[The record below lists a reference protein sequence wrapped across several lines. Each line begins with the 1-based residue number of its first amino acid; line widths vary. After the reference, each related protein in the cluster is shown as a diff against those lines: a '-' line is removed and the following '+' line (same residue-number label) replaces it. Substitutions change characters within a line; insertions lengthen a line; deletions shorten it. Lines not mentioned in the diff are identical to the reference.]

1 MSLLAQ
7 SKGDFDH
14 KKAEKRPQLRK
25 CFSKPKTKYN
35 QTFAKFN
42 KKITFEN
49 FSSKQ
54 IFENTNKD
62 YQKAHDK

>member
-25 CFSKPKTKYN
+25 CFSKPQTKYN
-35 QTFAKFN
+35 QTFVKFN
-42 KKITFEN
+42 KKIIFEN
-49 FSSKQ
+49 FSSKH
-54 IFENTNKD
+54 F
-62 YQKAHDK
+62 